1 MRYTHPH
8 RRWWLAPLLASG
20 LTLSACGGGGDDH
33 PIAAVTP
40 PVTEAVPA
48 AASTES
54 SVATQ
59 YVSELSNIPEAQ
71 AESLEP
77 VALPDMLA
85 VDDMAEP
92 S

>member
-1 MRYTHPH
+1 MRYTPTH
-8 RRWWLAPLLASG
+8 RRWWLAPVLASG
-20 LTLSACGGGGDDH
+20 LTLSACGGGGDH
-33 PIAAVTP
+33 PVAAVTP

-48 AASTES
+48 AVTTES

-59 YVSELSNIPEAQ
+59 YVNELSSTPEAQ

-85 VDDMAEP
+85 TDDMAEP

>member
-1 MRYTHPH
+1 MRYTPTH
-8 RRWWLAPLLASG
+8 RRWWLAPVLASG
-20 LTLSACGGGGDDH
+20 LTLSACGGGGDH
-33 PIAAVTP
+33 PVAAVTP

-48 AASTES
+48 AATTDS

-59 YVSELSNIPEAQ
+59 YVSELSSTPEAQ

-77 VALPDMLA
+77 VVLPDTLA
-85 VDDMAEP
+85 TDDMAEP

>member
-1 MRYTHPH
+1 MRYTPTH

-20 LTLSACGGGGDDH
+20 LTLSACGGGGDH
-33 PIAAVTP
+33 PVATVTP
-40 PVTEAVPA
+40 PVTQAVPA
-48 AASTES
+48 AAATEP

-59 YVSELSNIPEAQ
+59 YVSELSSTPEAQ

-77 VALPDMLA
+77 VALPDTLA
-85 VDDMAEP
+85 TDDMAEP